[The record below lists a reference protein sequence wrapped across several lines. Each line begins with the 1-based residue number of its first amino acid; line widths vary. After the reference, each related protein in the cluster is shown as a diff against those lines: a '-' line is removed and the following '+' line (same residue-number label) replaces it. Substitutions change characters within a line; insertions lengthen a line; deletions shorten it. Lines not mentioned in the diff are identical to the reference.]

1 MFAKTPVAYSLRYY
15 EKTLLSA
22 NRFLGLPN
30 PVWGAIITFMITL
43 TGWFASGVE
52 LSRFI
57 SEYAGHLAV
66 LALVIWGVLKCITP
80 SRRQLKL
87 AARSEHQA
95 EVLRVAELYGI
106 DPTSVRFVDSE
117 EERRMIESGA
127 MPFTTKL
134 P

>member
-1 MFAKTPVAYSLRYY
+1 MNAKTPVAYSLRYY

-30 PVWGAIITFMITL
+30 PVWGAIITFMIAL

-57 SEYAGHLAV
+57 SGYAGHLV
-66 LALVIWGVLKCITP
+66 GLALVIWGLLRCITP
-80 SRRQLKL
+80 SRRQLKRL
-87 AARSEHQA
+87 AQSEHQA
-95 EVLRVAELYGI
+95 EVLQIAKLYGI

-117 EERRMIESGA
+117 EERRMIESGSS
-127 MPFTTKL
+127 PFSSQL

>member
-1 MFAKTPVAYSLRYY
+1 MIAKIPVAYSLRYY

-30 PVWGAIITFMITL
+30 PVWSSIITLMIAL

-57 SEYAGHLAV
+57 SEYAGYLIG

-80 SRRQLKL
+80 SRRHLRRV
-87 AARSEHQA
+87 ARAEHQA
-95 EVLRVAELYGI
+95 EVLQIAKLYGI

-117 EERRMIESGA
+117 EERRNIESA
-127 MPFTTKL
+127 SSPFSNKL
-134 P
+134 S